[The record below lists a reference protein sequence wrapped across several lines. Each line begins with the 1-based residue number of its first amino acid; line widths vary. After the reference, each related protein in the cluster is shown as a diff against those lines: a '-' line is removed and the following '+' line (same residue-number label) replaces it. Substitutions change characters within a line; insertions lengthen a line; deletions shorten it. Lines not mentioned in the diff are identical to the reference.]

1 MVEVE
6 VSEFLTYLS
15 LQKRFSPLT
24 GRSYECDLR
33 QFFEYTQEESGPLD
47 LADITFRHIRSFSAS
62 LIEKGNSPVTVN
74 RKLSALKSFFKY
86 LLRQGRLDQDPTQVV
101 QGPKKPRRLPVFID
115 EKNLNAQFQALKFD
129 AGFQGQR
136 DRVLIELLYQTG
148 IRRAELLGL
157 REEDVDLFNQQIK
170 VTGKRNKERIIPFGR
185 DLLLSLRHYLEL
197 KKADGLVNAAFFVTK
212 GDKPLGAGQLSL
224 LVKRILSAVTTVRK
238 KSPHILRHSFATH
251 LLNNGADINAVK
263 ELLGHASLSATQVYT
278 HNTIEKLK
286 KAYKQAHPRSG
297 H

>member
-6 VSEFLTYLS
+6 VSEFLSYLR

-24 GRSYECDLR
+24 GTSYECDLR
-33 QFFEYTQEESGPLD
+33 QFFAYTTEESGEIPLSE
-47 LADITFRHIRSFSAS
+47 ITFQHIRSFSAA
-62 LIEKGNSPVTVN
+62 LMEKGHSPVTVN
-74 RKLSALKSFFKY
+74 RKLSALKSFFKF
-86 LLRQGRLDQDPTQVV
+86 LLRRSDVTHDPTQVV
-101 QGPKKPRRLPVFID
+101 QGPKKPKRLPVFID
-115 EKNLNAQFQALKFD
+115 EKNLNQQFQALEFD
-129 AGFQGQR
+129 GGFEGQR
-136 DRVLIELLYQTG
+136 NRLLIELLYQTG

-157 REEDVDLFNQQIK
+157 TEADVDLFNQQIK
-170 VTGKRNKERIIPFGR
+170 VTGKRNKERIVPFGR
-185 DLLLSLRHYLEL
+185 EMLLSLRHYLEL
-197 KKADGLVNAAFFVTK
+197 KKAENLRHPPLFVTMK
-212 GDKPLGAGQLSL
+212 DQALTAGQLAVI
-224 LVKRILSAVTTVRK
+224 VKKLLSAVTTVKK

-286 KAYKQAHPRSG
+286 QAYKQAHPRSG

>member
-24 GRSYECDLR
+24 SRSYECDLR
-33 QFFEYTQEESGPLD
+33 QFFDYTEAESGPFSLEE
-47 LADITFRHIRSFSAS
+47 ITFRHIRSFSAG

-86 LLRQGRLDQDPTQVV
+86 LLRKGRLQQDPTQVV

-115 EKNLNAQFQALKFD
+115 ESNLTNQFQALTFKPDFE
-129 AGFQGQR
+129 GQR
-136 DRVLIELLYQTG
+136 NRLLIDLLYQTG

-157 REEDVDLFNQQIK
+157 EEKDVDLFNLQIK
-170 VTGKRNKERIIPFGR
+170 VTGKRNKQRIIPFGR
-185 DLLLSLRHYLEL
+185 DMLQSLRNYLEI
-197 KKADGLVNAAFFVTK
+197 KKAAGLKHPLLFVTEK
-212 GDKPLGAGQLSL
+212 DATLSAGQIGLI
-224 LVKRILSAVTTVRK
+224 VKKILSSITTVKK

-263 ELLGHASLSATQVYT
+263 ELLGHASLSATQIYT

-286 KAYKQAHPRSG
+286 EAYKQAHPRSG
-297 H
+297 Q